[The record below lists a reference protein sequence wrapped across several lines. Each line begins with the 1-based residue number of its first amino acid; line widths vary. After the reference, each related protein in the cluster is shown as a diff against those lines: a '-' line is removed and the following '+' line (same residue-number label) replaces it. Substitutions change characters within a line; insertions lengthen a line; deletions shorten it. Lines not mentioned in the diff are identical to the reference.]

1 MAERCGAC
9 GRFTSGHPMTDKPR
23 LADARRLADA
33 ASKSPW
39 TYGVVGFQEPEAHE
53 LRDGNNMT
61 ITTLGYDEASYH
73 DVEFMTAS
81 RTLVPA
87 MEQAL
92 RDVLALAAKWEQ
104 GATRWA
110 DPLPVPPEVEQVR
123 AAIAAHLDIEGGS
136 ERA

>member
-1 MAERCGAC
+1 
-9 GRFTSGHPMTDKPR
+9 MTDKPR

-33 ASKSPW
+33 A
-39 TYGVVGFQEPEAHE
+39 TEGVWINLPQDDGVYIAGACDHVGCHDYPMDHPNV
-53 LRDGNNMT
+53 LR
-61 ITTLGYDEASYH
+61 IVEDEAVCGMSQE
-73 DVEFMTAS
+73 DAEFIAAS

-92 RDVLALAAKWEQ
+92 RDVLALADKWEQ